1 MSHPTIIRDNVDGH
15 QNQYDVYSRLLED
28 RIICLDGVFEDGMA
42 SIIVSQLLIL
52 SNKSE
57 EEIKIYINS
66 PGGAVTSGLAI
77 YDTMQMIP
85 NVIKTIVIGHACS
98 MGSFILSAGTKG
110 HRYATPSSRIMIH
123 MASVGMQGTTKDVEI
138 RYKEQ
143 KRLNDYLNERL
154 ATHCGKKIKEIEDA
168 TDRDKFMTAKESK
181 EFGIIDDV
189 LMPNNKTA
197 WK

>member
-1 MSHPTIIRDNVDGH
+1 
-15 QNQYDVYSRLLED
+15 
-28 RIICLDGVFEDGMA
+28 
-42 SIIVSQLLIL
+42 
-52 SNKSE
+52 
-57 EEIKIYINS
+57 
-66 PGGAVTSGLAI
+66 LAI

-138 RYKEQ
+138 RYKEH

>member
-138 RYKEQ
+138 RYKEH